1 MGAWIISITGVICLG
16 ILLDIVLPDGKTTK
30 YIRGAFSLIV
40 ILVIVSPLP
49 SLMKKEWNFSF
60 DDSAFSASEIDE
72 ESVVSD
78 MFSYSAEKC
87 EEELKRQGI
96 TASVEIEYS
105 SAVVRSVTVSV
116 DDVSVSGEKVV
127 SIVSEILGIAAY
139 KIKVLYGQ
147 NQFCDSL

>member
-1 MGAWIISITGVICLG
+1 MGAWIISITGVIYLG

-49 SLMKKEWNFSF
+49 SLMKKEWKFSF
-60 DDSAFSASEIDE
+60 DDSAFSSSEIDE
-72 ESVVSD
+72 EIEVSD
-78 MFSYSAEKC
+78 MFFYRAEKC

-96 TASVEIEYS
+96 TASVKIEYS

-147 NQFCDSL
+147 N

>member
-49 SLMKKEWNFSF
+49 SLMKKEWKFSF
-60 DDSAFSASEIDE
+60 DDSAFSSSDCDE
-72 ESVVSD
+72 EIEVSD

-87 EEELKRQGI
+87 KEELKRQGI
-96 TASVEIEYS
+96 TARVEIEYS

-127 SIVSEILGIAAY
+127 SIVSESLCIAAY

-147 NQFCDSL
+147 N

>member
-49 SLMKKEWNFSF
+49 SLLKKEWNFSF
-60 DDSAFSASEIDE
+60 DNSAFSSSDIAEEIE
-72 ESVVSD
+72 VSD
-78 MFSYSAEKC
+78 MFSCRAEKC
-87 EEELKRQGI
+87 EEELKKLGI

-105 SAVVRSVTVSV
+105 SAVVRSVRVYV
-116 DDVSVSGEKVV
+116 DDVSVSGKKVV
-127 SIVSEILGIAAY
+127 SIVSESLGIAAY

-147 NQFCDSL
+147 N

>member
-49 SLMKKEWNFSF
+49 SLLKKEWNFSF
-60 DDSAFSASEIDE
+60 DDSAFSSSESDDE
-72 ESVVSD
+72 IEVSD
-78 MFSYSAEKC
+78 LFAYNVEKC

-105 SAVVRSVTVSV
+105 SAVVRAVAVYV

-127 SIVSEILGIAAY
+127 SIVSESLGIAAY

-147 NQFCDSL
+147 N

>member
-49 SLMKKEWNFSF
+49 SLMKKEWKFSF
-60 DDSAFSASEIDE
+60 DDSAFSSSESDE
-72 ESVVSD
+72 EIEVSD
-78 MFSYSAEKC
+78 MFFYRVEKC

-127 SIVSEILGIAAY
+127 SIVSKSLGIAAY

-147 NQFCDSL
+147 N